1 MTDWERTVRLPIT
14 ADFWAA
20 GFLKP
25 MFMDHDWH
33 TPCVT

>member
-1 MTDWERTVRLPIT
+1 MTDWERTVRLAIT

-20 GFLKP
+20 GFFDS